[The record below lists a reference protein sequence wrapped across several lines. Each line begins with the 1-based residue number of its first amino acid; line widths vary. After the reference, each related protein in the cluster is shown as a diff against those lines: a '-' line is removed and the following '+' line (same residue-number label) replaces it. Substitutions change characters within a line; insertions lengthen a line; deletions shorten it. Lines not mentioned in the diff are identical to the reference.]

1 MCRCLFRLMEA
12 CIARRENLKEKNMDY
27 RDTLNLPQTGFNMKA
42 NLAQKEPLTLK
53 LWEKEQLYRRIQE
66 TAKGKPLFVLHDG
79 PPYANGNIHLGTAF
93 NKILKDIIL
102 RSKRMAGFNAPYI
115 PGWDCHGLPI
125 EHNVDLE
132 LGDKKKTIPKLS
144 KRSACRKYAQKWIK
158 IQKEQFKRLGVLG
171 EWDKPYLTI
180 DFPYEATIAR
190 EFNKFLLS
198 DAVVRNRKPV
208 YWCSTCTT
216 ALAEAE
222 VEYHDH
228 TSPSIYVKF
237 AAAEDFSDIHP
248 SLGGDLVSF
257 VIWTTTPWTLPANLA
272 VALNPEFVYAAVE
285 TDGETWVLAQEL
297 VEKVMTE
304 AGREGY
310 TIKGTFS
317 AKEFERRKCRHPFM
331 GRDSLLVLADYVT
344 ADAGTGCVH
353 TAPGHGAD
361 DYLTGLKYGLDIL
374 SPVDGEG
381 VYTAEAGPYSGQKVP
396 AVNKAITA
404 DMAASGALIKE
415 TAIRHS
421 YPHCW
426 RCKKPVMYRAT
437 PQWFISMQNNQLRQ
451 KALAAIEQVKWT
463 PAWGMQRIYSMV
475 EGRPD
480 WCLSRQRSWG
490 VPLTVVSCK
499 ACGEIIKSEKLAQK
513 IDELFLKEGADAW
526 FSHEIQD
533 FMGEG
538 ATCLKCGSGE
548 FEKEEDILDVW
559 FDSGVSHAA
568 VCEERD
574 ELTSPA
580 DLYLEGSDQ
589 HRGWFQSSLL
599 TSTGTRGRAPFKG
612 VLTHGY
618 VVDGQGRKMSKSVG
632 NVVAPSEV
640 IEKYGAEI
648 LRLWVA
654 SEDYRD
660 DIKVS
665 DEILKQI
672 SDAYRKIRNTIRYF
686 LGNLSDF
693 KPADHN
699 VPHEDLPELD
709 RWALAKFHELR
720 TKVIQSYEKYEFHAI
735 YQGLNY
741 FCGTTM
747 SAFYLDILKDRLYTA
762 GTDSHLRR
770 SAQTVLYEI
779 LDGMLR
785 LMNPILCFTA
795 AEAWNALHGL
805 EENESIEQGIHFA
818 MFPPESVIECDEL
831 MMEKWAKLIK
841 VRSEITKALEIARR
855 EKVIGHPLEAEVLLT
870 ADGELADFM
879 RGEWDTIKEI
889 SIISE
894 MSVLQED
901 TPVAGIRFTSEEIVG
916 MSIQVQPASGEKC
929 LRCWTRSTSVGETAA
944 HPEICRRC
952 ADVLAQLELSSGK

>member
-1 MCRCLFRLMEA
+1 
-12 CIARRENLKEKNMDY
+12 MDY
-27 RDTLNLPQTGFNMKA
+27 RDTLNLPKTGFKMKA
-42 NLAQKEPLTLK
+42 NLTQKEPLILK
-53 LWEKEQLYRRIQE
+53 QWEKEQLYFRVQE
-66 TAKGKPLFVLHDG
+66 NAKDKPLFILHDG

-125 EHNVDLE
+125 EHNVDKE
-132 LGDKKKTIPKLS
+132 LGEKKKSIPLLS
-144 KRSACRKYAQKWIK
+144 KRAACRNYAQKWIK

-171 EWDKPYLTI
+171 DWENPYLTI
-180 DFPYEATIAR
+180 DFGYEATIAR

-237 AAAEDFSDIHP
+237 KAGNDLADIDP
-248 SLGGDLVSF
+248 SLGGEKVFF

-272 VALNPEFVYAAVE
+272 VALHPEFIYAAVE
-285 TDGETWVLAQEL
+285 VGDETWILARDL
-297 VEKVMTE
+297 VEKVMAVTGKE
-304 AGREGY
+304 DF
-310 TIKGTFS
+310 TIKATFG
-317 AKEFERRKCRHPFM
+317 AKNFENRKCRHPFM

-344 ADAGTGCVH
+344 VDAGTGCVH

-361 DYLTGLKYGLDIL
+361 DYQTGLRYGLDIL
-374 SPVDGEG
+374 SPVDSDGI
-381 VYTAEAGPYSGQKVP
+381 YTAEAGQYAGQKIP
-396 AVNKAITA
+396 AVNKVINK
-404 DMAASGALIKE
+404 DMADTGALVYE
-415 TAIRHS
+415 AAINHS

-437 PQWFISMQNNQLRQ
+437 PQWFISMEKNQLRE
-451 KALAAIEQVKWT
+451 KALAAIETVKWT

-490 VPLTVVSCK
+490 VPVTVISCK
-499 ACGEIIKSEKLAQK
+499 SCGEIVKTKELALR

-526 FSHEIQD
+526 FSHDVHDFLAQD
-533 FMGEG
+533 S
-538 ATCLKCGSGE
+538 TCVKCGSTE

-568 VCEERD
+568 VCEKRE
-574 ELTSPA
+574 ELRSPA

-599 TSTGTRGRAPFKG
+599 TSTGTRDRAPYKG

-618 VVDGQGRKMSKSVG
+618 VVDGQGKKMSKSVG
-632 NVVAPSEV
+632 NVVVPSEV

-654 SEDYRD
+654 SEDYQD
-660 DIKVS
+660 DVKVS
-665 DEILKQI
+665 DEILRQI
-672 SDAYRKIRNTIRYF
+672 SDSYRKIRNTIRYF
-686 LGNLSDF
+686 LGNLEDF
-693 KPADHN
+693 NPEKHG
-699 VPHEDLPELD
+699 VPLSELPELD
-709 RWALAKFHELR
+709 HWALAKFEELKS
-720 TKVIQSYEKYEFHAI
+720 KVKNGYEKYEFHSI

-747 SAFYLDILKDRLYTA
+747 SAFYLDILKDRLYTS
-762 GTDSHLRR
+762 GTGSHLRR
-770 SAQTVLYEI
+770 SAQTVLYAI

-785 LMNPILCFTA
+785 LMSPILCFTA
-795 AEAWNALHGL
+795 AEAWDSLHGFT
-805 EENESIEQGIHFA
+805 ENDPLGDNSIYFA
-818 MFPPESVIECDEL
+818 EFPPENKIECDVK
-831 MMEKWAKLIK
+831 MMEKWSKLIK
-841 VRSEITKALEIARR
+841 VRSDITKALEIARR
-855 EKVIGHPLEAEVLLT
+855 EKVIGHPLEAEVLLK
-870 ADGELADFM
+870 AEGELAEFLKS
-879 RGEWDTIKEI
+879 EWETVKEI
-889 SIISE
+889 SIVSE
-894 MSVLQED
+894 LSDLQDD
-901 TPVAGIRFTSEEIVG
+901 TPQIGVRFTSEDVPG
-916 MSIQVQPASGEKC
+916 FVIQVQPAPGEKC
-929 LRCWTRSTSVGETAA
+929 LRCWIRSTTVGDNAA
-944 HPEICRRC
+944 HPEICSRC
-952 ADVLAQLELSSGK
+952 SDVLAGSK

>member
-1 MCRCLFRLMEA
+1 
-12 CIARRENLKEKNMDY
+12 MDY
-27 RDTLNLPQTGFNMKA
+27 RDTLNLPTTGFKMKA
-42 NLAQKEPLTLK
+42 NLAQKEPLILK
-53 LWEKEQLYRRIQE
+53 QWEKEQLYFRVQE
-66 TAKGKPLFVLHDG
+66 NAKNKPLFVLHDG

-132 LGDKKKTIPKLS
+132 LGEKKKTIPKLS
-144 KRSACRKYAQKWIK
+144 KRGACRKYANKWIK

-171 EWDKPYLTI
+171 DWENPYLTI
-180 DFPYEATIAR
+180 NYEYEAAIAR

-198 DAVVRNRKPV
+198 DAVIRNRKPV

-237 AAAEDFSDIHP
+237 KASNDLSDIDP
-248 SLGGDLVSF
+248 ALNGDKVFF

-272 VALNPEFVYAAVE
+272 VALHPDFIYCAV
-285 TDGETWVLAQEL
+285 DVGGETWILAREL
-297 VEKVMTE
+297 VEKVMAE
-304 AGREGY
+304 IGRKDF
-310 TIKGTFS
+310 TIKASFGS
-317 AKEFERRKCRHPFM
+317 KKFENRNCRHPFM
-331 GRDSLLVLADYVT
+331 DRDSLLVLADYVT
-344 ADAGTGCVH
+344 VEAGTGCVH

-361 DYLTGLKYGLDIL
+361 DYQTGLRYGLDIL
-374 SPVDGEG
+374 SPVDGDG
-381 VYTAEAGPYSGQKVP
+381 VYTAEAGQYAGQKIP
-396 AVNKAITA
+396 AVNKVLNK
-404 DMAASGALIKE
+404 DMADSGALVYE
-415 TAIRHS
+415 TAIHHS

-437 PQWFISMQNNQLRQ
+437 PQWFISMGNNQLRQ
-451 KALAAIEQVKWT
+451 KALAAIETVQWT

-480 WCLSRQRSWG
+480 WCLSRQRTWG
-490 VPLTVVSCK
+490 VPLTVISCK
-499 ACGEIIKSEKLAQK
+499 SCGEVVKSEAVVER

-526 FSHEIQD
+526 FSHDVKD
-533 FMGEG
+533 FLTNET
-538 ATCLKCGSGE
+538 TCTKCGSTE

-568 VCEERD
+568 VCEKRE
-574 ELTSPA
+574 ELRSPA

-599 TSTGTRGRAPFKG
+599 TSTGTRGQAPFKG

-618 VVDGQGRKMSKSVG
+618 VVDGQGKKMSKSVG
-632 NVVAPSEV
+632 NVVVPSEV
-640 IEKYGAEI
+640 IDKYGAEI

-665 DEILKQI
+665 DEILRQV
-672 SDAYRKIRNTIRYF
+672 SDSYRKIRNTIRYF
-686 LGNLSDF
+686 LGNLEDF
-693 KPADHN
+693 QPHN
-699 VPHEDLPELD
+699 HSIPLNDLPELD
-709 RWALAKFHELR
+709 RWALAKFEELKSKV
-720 TKVIQSYEKYEFHAI
+720 TKSYEKYEFHSI
-735 YQGLNY
+735 YHGLNY

-747 SAFYLDILKDRLYTA
+747 SSFYLDILKDRLYTS
-762 GTDSHLRR
+762 GTNSHLRR
-770 SAQTVLYEI
+770 SAQTVLYKI
-779 LDGMLR
+779 LDGLLR
-785 LMNPILCFTA
+785 LMSPILCFTA
-795 AEAWNALHGL
+795 AEAWGSLYRIG
-805 EENESIEQGIHFA
+805 ENEPLGDNSIYFA
-818 MFPPESVIECDEL
+818 EFPPQDKVDCDPQ
-831 MMEKWAKLIK
+831 MMEKWTKLIK

-855 EKVIGHPLEAEVLLT
+855 EKVIGHPLEAEILLKVK
-870 ADGELADFM
+870 GELAGFLET
-879 RGEWDTIKEI
+879 EWETVKEI

-894 MSVLQED
+894 LSKLQDD
-901 TPVAGIRFTSEEIVG
+901 TPEKGIRFTSEEIAGFV
-916 MSIQVQPASGEKC
+916 IQVQPAPGEKC
-929 LRCWTRSTSVGETAA
+929 LRCWLRSTSVGKNAE
-944 HPEICRRC
+944 HPEICNRC
-952 ADVLAQLELSSGK
+952 SDVLAQTDAPV

>member
-1 MCRCLFRLMEA
+1 
-12 CIARRENLKEKNMDY
+12 MDY
-27 RDTLNLPQTGFNMKA
+27 RDTLNLPQTGFKMKA
-42 NLAQKEPLTLK
+42 NLTQKEPLTLK
-53 LWEKEQLYRRIQE
+53 RWEKENLYLKIQE
-66 TAKGKPLFVLHDG
+66 TAKDKPLFVLHDG

-144 KRSACRKYAQKWIK
+144 KRNACRKYANKWIK
-158 IQKEQFKRLGVLG
+158 SQREQFKRLGVLG
-171 EWDKPYLTI
+171 DWDNPYLTI
-180 DFPYEATIAR
+180 NYQYEATIAR

-198 DAVVRNRKPV
+198 GAVVRNHKPV

-237 AAAEDFSDIHP
+237 RAGNDLSDIDQ
-248 SLGGDLVSF
+248 SLAGEKVFF

-272 VALNPEFVYAAVE
+272 VALHPDFVYAAVE
-285 TDGETWVLAQEL
+285 VGGETWILAHDL
-297 VEKVMTE
+297 VETVMAE
-304 AGREGY
+304 IGRDDY
-310 TIKGTFS
+310 SIKGTFN
-317 AKEFERRKCRHPFM
+317 AKGFEKRSCLHPFM
-331 GRDSLLVLADYVT
+331 KRDSLLVLADYVT
-344 ADAGTGCVH
+344 TDAGTGCVH

-361 DYLTGLKYGLDIL
+361 DYLTGLKYGLDVL

-381 VYTAEAGPYSGQKVP
+381 VYTAEAGTYAGQKVP
-396 AVNKAITA
+396 KVNRAIND
-404 DMAASGALIKE
+404 DMAGTGALIHE
-415 TAIRHS
+415 AALNHS

-437 PQWFISMQNNQLRQ
+437 PQWFISMENNQLRQ
-451 KALAAIEQVKWT
+451 KALAAIEDVQWT
-463 PAWGMQRIYSMV
+463 PIWGMKRIYSMV

-499 ACGEIIKSEKLAQK
+499 SCGEIVKSQELVDR
-513 IDELFLKEGADAW
+513 IDELFKKEGADAW
-526 FSHEIQD
+526 FSHDVTD
-533 FMGEG
+533 FMPDDMKCV
-538 ATCLKCGSGE
+538 ACGSAD

-568 VCEERD
+568 VCEERE
-574 ELTSPA
+574 ELRSPA

-599 TSTGTRGRAPFKG
+599 TSTGTRERAPFKG

-618 VVDGQGRKMSKSVG
+618 VVDGQGKKMSKSVG
-632 NVVAPSEV
+632 NVVVPAEV

-665 DEILKQI
+665 DEILKQV
-672 SDAYRKIRNTIRYF
+672 SDSYRKIRNTIRYF
-686 LGNLSDF
+686 LGNLDDF
-693 KPADHN
+693 IPQKQRVA
-699 VPHEDLPELD
+699 HEEMEELD
-709 RWALAKFHELR
+709 RWALAKFDELR
-720 TKVIQSYEKYEFHAI
+720 VRVTEAYGKYEFHSI

-747 SAFYLDILKDRLYTA
+747 SAFYLDILKDRLYTS
-762 GTDSHLRR
+762 GTDSRLRR
-770 SAQTVLYEI
+770 SAQTALYEI
-779 LDGMLR
+779 LDGLLR
-785 LMNPILCFTA
+785 LMSPILCFTS
-795 AEAWNALHGL
+795 AEAWDALHRFK
-805 EENESIEQGIHFA
+805 EKDSIDTSIYFA
-818 MFPPESVIECDEL
+818 EFPAATKIECDTQ
-831 MMEKWAKLIK
+831 MMEKWVNLIK

-855 EKVIGHPLEAEVLLT
+855 EKVIGHPLEAEVLVR
-870 ADGELADFM
+870 AEGELVGFLKN
-879 RGEWDTIKEI
+879 EWETVKEI
-889 SIISE
+889 SIVSE
-894 MSVLQED
+894 LSELHED
-901 TPVAGIRFTSEEIVG
+901 TPERGIRFTSEE
-916 MSIQVQPASGEKC
+916 MENFSIQVQPAVGEKC
-929 LRCWTRSTSVGETAA
+929 LRCWIRSTTVGETAA
-944 HPEICRRC
+944 HPEICGRC
-952 ADVLAQLELSSGK
+952 ADVLAELEAQT

>member
-1 MCRCLFRLMEA
+1 M
-12 CIARRENLKEKNMDY
+12 KEMNMDY
-27 RDTLNLPQTGFNMKA
+27 RDTLNLPNTGFKMKA
-42 NLAQKEPLTLK
+42 NLTQKEPLILK
-53 LWEKEQLYRRIQE
+53 QWEKEQLYFRVQE
-66 TAKGKPLFVLHDG
+66 NAKDKPLFVLHDG

-132 LGDKKKTIPKLS
+132 LGEKKKTIPKLA
-144 KRSACRKYAQKWIK
+144 KRSACRKYANKWIK

-171 EWDKPYLTI
+171 DWENPYLTI
-180 DFPYEATIAR
+180 NYDYEATIAR

-198 DAVVRNRKPV
+198 GAVIRNRKPV

-237 AAAEDFSDIHP
+237 KAVGDFGGIDS
-248 SLGGDLVSF
+248 SLGGNKVFF

-272 VALNPEFVYAAVE
+272 VALHPDFTYSAVE
-285 TDGETWVLAQEL
+285 VGDETWILAREL
-297 VEKVMTE
+297 VEKVMAE
-304 AGREGY
+304 IGRKDF
-310 TIKGTFS
+310 TIKSNFS
-317 AKEFERRKCRHPFM
+317 AKKFENKHCRHPFM
-331 GRDSLLVLADYVT
+331 DRDSLLVLADYVT
-344 ADAGTGCVH
+344 AEAGTGCVH

-361 DYLTGLKYGLDIL
+361 DYQTGLRYGLDIL
-374 SPVDGEG
+374 SPVDGDG
-381 VYTAEAGPYSGQKVP
+381 FYTAEAGQYAGQKVP
-396 AVNKAITA
+396 AVNKLINR
-404 DMAASGALIKE
+404 DMTDSGALVHE
-415 TAIRHS
+415 AAINHS

-437 PQWFISMQNNQLRQ
+437 PQWFISMEINQLRQ
-451 KALAAIEQVKWT
+451 KALAAIETVQWT

-490 VPLTVVSCK
+490 VPLTVISCK
-499 ACGEIIKSEKLAQK
+499 SCGEIVKTKQLVDR

-526 FSHEIQD
+526 FSHDAHD
-533 FMGEG
+533 FLGKET
-538 ATCLKCGSGE
+538 TCVKCGSTE

-568 VCEERD
+568 VCEKRD

-618 VVDGQGRKMSKSVG
+618 VVDGQGKKMSKSVG
-632 NVVAPSEV
+632 NVVVPAEV
-640 IEKYGAEI
+640 IDKYGAEI

-654 SEDYRD
+654 SEDYQD

-665 DEILKQI
+665 DEILKQV
-672 SDAYRKIRNTIRYF
+672 SDSYRKIRNTIRYF
-686 LGNLSDF
+686 LGNLEDF
-693 KPADHN
+693 QPQKHSIPLS
-699 VPHEDLPELD
+699 DLPELD
-709 RWALAKFHELR
+709 RWALVKFEELKSR
-720 TKVIQSYEKYEFHAI
+720 IIKGYEKYEFHSI

-747 SAFYLDILKDRLYTA
+747 SAFYLDILKDRLYTS
-762 GTDSHLRR
+762 GTNSHLRR
-770 SAQTVLYEI
+770 SAQTVLYKI

-785 LMNPILCFTA
+785 LMSPILCFTA
-795 AEAWNALHGL
+795 AEAWDVLHGIA
-805 EENESIEQGIHFA
+805 ENEPLGDKNIYFA
-818 MFPPESVIECDEL
+818 EFPPEDKIECDKK
-831 MMEKWAKLIK
+831 MMDKWAKLIK

-855 EKVIGHPLEAEVLLT
+855 EKVIGHPLEAEVLVK
-870 ADGELADFM
+870 AEGELAGFLKS
-879 RGEWDTIKEI
+879 EWDTVKEI

-894 MSVLQED
+894 LSKLQDD
-901 TPVAGIRFTSEEIVG
+901 TPEMGVRFASEEIPG
-916 MSIQVQPASGEKC
+916 FIIQVQPAPGEKC
-929 LRCWTRSTSVGETAA
+929 LRCWLRSTTVGENEA
-944 HPEICRRC
+944 HPGICNRC
-952 ADVLAQLELSSGK
+952 SDVLTDMAAQA